1 MLPNKKRKIRSILG
15 LSFLFLFVILI
26 NLWKQDLNTLE
37 LALLIIGI
45 IIWVSAITWRI
56 IVIIKS

>member
-15 LSFLFLFVILI
+15 LSFLFLLVVLI
-26 NLWKQDLNTLE
+26 NIWKQELNILE
-37 LALLIIGI
+37 LVLLIIGI
-45 IIWVSAITWRI
+45 IIWSSAIIWRI

>member
-15 LSFLFLFVILI
+15 LSFLFLLVVLI
-26 NLWKQDLNTLE
+26 NIWKQELNILE
-37 LALLIIGI
+37 LVLLIIGI
-45 IIWVSAITWRI
+45 IIWISAIIWRI